1 MHARYAIIASS
12 LTSSFR
18 RSELSLAKQ
27 LNKPP
32 ASKRRRTAKTA
43 TYWVVFALCA
53 LVSFGGGFWFTY
65 RGTQVSIKEPPIGPA
80 PTSFPVATAA
90 PDVAATQ
97 APVDTA
103 TPAPID
109 PFGAAPVPATTPAP
123 AASSDPWGAP
133 APDDE
138 ETRAMATPPSS
149 DEGKVFRVQVGS
161 YDTQTAAQS
170 MVDELSAAGINAAVV
185 EDDAG
190 QYHAQIGAYSKRD
203 RALSV
208 ADEVNAKGYSV
219 TIRQ

>member
-1 MHARYAIIASS
+1 M
-12 LTSSFR
+12 
-18 RSELSLAKQ
+18 AKQ
-27 LNKPP
+27 LNKPAP
-32 ASKRRRTAKTA
+32 SKRRRTGKGA
-43 TYWVVFALCA
+43 TYWVVFAFCA
-53 LVSFGGGFWFTY
+53 LASFAGGFWFTY

-80 PTSFPVATAA
+80 PTAIPVTAPTPYA
-90 PDVAATQ
+90 EASEG
-97 APVDTA
+97 PVDTS

-109 PFGAAPVPATTPAP
+109 PFAAAPVPSATPGTAATP
-123 AASSDPWGAP
+123 DPWSGEVP
-133 APDDE
+133 ADDSPQ
-138 ETRAMATPPSS
+138 AAATPMAAN
-149 DEGKVFRVQVGS
+149 EGKVFRVQVGS

-185 EDDAG
+185 QDNNG

>member
-1 MHARYAIIASS
+1 M
-12 LTSSFR
+12 
-18 RSELSLAKQ
+18 AKQ

-32 ASKRRRTAKTA
+32 TPKRRRTARTA
-43 TYWVVFALCA
+43 TYWVVFTFCA
-53 LVSFGGGFWFTY
+53 LASFGGGFWFTY

-80 PTSFPVATAA
+80 PSSFPVAAA
-90 PDVAATQ
+90 TPDVVATL

-109 PFGAAPVPATTPAP
+109 PFGAAPVPAATPTPA
-123 AASSDPWGAP
+123 ATADPWGAP
-133 APDDE
+133 MPADD
-138 ETRAMATPPSS
+138 ETRALATPPSS

-161 YDTQTAAQS
+161 YDTQAAAQS
-170 MVDELSAAGINAAVV
+170 MVDELSAAGINAAVA
-185 EDDAG
+185 EDAAG

-208 ADEVNAKGYSV
+208 ADDVNAKGYSV